1 MSIPPSYASVF
12 YQPESYQTEKG
23 GGMRLQTEAK
33 RQVNVSEA
41 ISEPK
46 LIEMIEAKWRDIE
59 CRKSRELE
67 EDRRKG

>member
-1 MSIPPSYASVF
+1 MGNV
-12 YQPESYQTEKG
+12 ENVGNVG
-23 GGMRLQTEAK
+23 GRRWLSLGGPGRRQTEAK

-59 CRKSRELE
+59 
-67 EDRRKG
+67 